1 MDSKKTLIFAG
12 VMFLLVG
19 LIFVAVGIF
28 VLKQDEC
35 LQQRCTEETIGTVV
49 DIIVET
55 HYDSED
61 GFEHTY
67 YPVIEYKV
75 GDRTITKKS
84 NIGQGSSKYTVGQQI
99 EICYNPNDVEEFII
113 KGDTSSDLMGKL
125 FIALG
130 SVAVAVAFFASFKKL
145 ADSPKSGNQPT

>member
-19 LIFVAVGIF
+19 LIFVVVGIF
-28 VLKQDEC
+28 VLKQDEG

-49 DIIVET
+49 EVIRET
-55 HYDSED
+55 SYDTDD
-61 GFEHTY
+61 GYVDTY

-84 NIGQGSSKYTVGQQI
+84 NIGESSSKYTVGQQI
-99 EICYNPNDVEEFII
+99 EICYNPNNVEEYFI
-113 KGDTSSDLMGKL
+113 KGDTSLDLMGKL